1 MACLIST
8 GSSQK
13 ICCSCTAAMFHAMK
27 NNLFFPYRL
36 LRSSVRLTLSFIT
49 RIMTILYILHKKKR
63 LYGLDEKQIIKYL
76 FYKISLDTA
85 QMNTHRFKISP
96 CAFADRSPDVK
107 LFVFFAVG
115 TVATSIDHVILGQC
129 PTVHQK
135 SLGER
140 NWRCY
145 LVSCFYLCAFLNR
158 ATNWTSAY
166 GLWR

>member
-107 LFVFFAVG
+107 LFVFFCCWDG
-115 TVATSIDHVILGQC
+115 CDLNWSCESWSMSYC
-129 PTVHQK
+129 PPEVFGRAKLTLLF
-135 SLGER
+135 SFLLLFM
-140 NWRCY
+140 C
-145 LVSCFYLCAFLNR
+145 VS
-158 ATNWTSAY
+158 
-166 GLWR
+166 